1 MPTLPPPDPRQANRE
16 EAAAALVA
24 FGREVFGGG
33 LRWLAT
39 VFTAASAVLLIGMY
53 AGILPDETYWPV
65 RTRGTTATLLV
76 VSLLAFWTVIAG
88 VNWRSH
94 ARRRLRA

>member
-1 MPTLPPPDPRQANRE
+1 MPTLPPADSRHANRE

-24 FGREVFGGG
+24 FGRELFGGG
-33 LRWLAT
+33 LRSLAT
-39 VFTAASAVLLIGMY
+39 VFTAASAALLIGMY

-65 RTRGTTATLLV
+65 RTRGTTGTLRVAL
-76 VSLLAFWTVIAG
+76 LLAFWTVVAG